1 MQVEGFRLCVCGKR
15 HVSDRISFNPNV
27 FRWYFVAVMQLDM
40 CDDSFHAFGEAYQP
54 GWCLVTQRISDL
66 NVADSMIP
74 AQDCQGL
81 GFAGVVEPHKYF
93 TRAPGVV

>member
-1 MQVEGFRLCVCGKR
+1 M
-15 HVSDRISFNPNV
+15 
-27 FRWYFVAVMQLDM
+27 AVMQLDM

-93 TRAPGVV
+93 TRAPGVVWYVLKENKAEKFCLRD